1 MKNIIIVLHEQSKG
15 NKKMSMTV
23 SLEETNRIGITY
35 AAEEKLSGEIVLKF
49 GKQLTNINAE
59 AVRDAFESDNY
70 EQMMKRIKE
79 RFQGTIFA
87 YELLVDFLKSKQ
99 IIPNEA

>member
-1 MKNIIIVLHEQSKG
+1 MAKMSTVLFEQPQG
-15 NKKMSMTV
+15 NKEMKMSV
-23 SLEETNRIGITY
+23 SLDEANRMEI
-35 AAEEKLSGEIVLKF
+35 AFSASEKLVGEIVLKF
-49 GKQLTNINAE
+49 GKRLTNINAE
-59 AVRDAFESDNY
+59 AVRDAFEADNY

-79 RFQGTIFA
+79 RFQRTIFA

>member
-1 MKNIIIVLHEQSKG
+1 
-15 NKKMSMTV
+15 
-23 SLEETNRIGITY
+23 
-35 AAEEKLSGEIVLKF
+35 
-49 GKQLTNINAE
+49 
-59 AVRDAFESDNY
+59 
-70 EQMMKRIKE
+70 MMKRIKE